1 MSEDRT
7 LLRMSRLLERIAERA
22 AGRGWWD
29 VQALAGAAAL
39 AAEERVVPG
48 VRPLPKAENHN
59 VVSMRR

>member
-7 LLRMSRLLERIAERA
+7 LLKISRLLERIAERA

-39 AAEERVVPG
+39 AAEERAG
-48 VRPLPKAENHN
+48 ARAQHLPEIDNIVH
-59 VVSMRR
+59 MRR